1 MSIQILYFAVYLRS
15 SLPKR
20 PTNIAAKVKAAIE
33 NVIAESGYS
42 LWDVSY
48 YKEGPEMILE
58 ISIDK
63 EDGISINDCSAVT
76 RLVEPIIDEL
86 DPIEES
92 YCLQVA
98 SAGTVRPLN
107 RDEHI
112 EFACHG
118 GLTVNIGLYVAIDG
132 SKEYSGVIT
141 SYDND
146 FITLDCDGTVR
157 KFEKK
162 QIAKINAEFEAPA
175 SDEDNNTKEKEDE

>member
-1 MSIQILYFAVYLRS
+1 MAE
-15 SLPKR
+15 KK
-20 PTNIAAKVKAAIE
+20 TNIAAKVRNAVEA
-33 NVIAESGYS
+33 VIADAGYS

-63 EDGISINDCSAVT
+63 ADGISINDCSVVT
-76 RLVEPIIDEL
+76 KLIEPIVDEL

-112 EFACHG
+112 QFAYDG
-118 GLTVNIGLYVAIDG
+118 RLKVNLGLYVAVDG
-132 SKEYSGVIT
+132 SKEYSGIID
-141 SYDND
+141 SYDDNS
-146 FITLDCDGTVR
+146 ITLINEGVAR

-162 QIAKINAEFEAPA
+162 QISKINAEFEAEETA
-175 SDEDNNTKEKEDE
+175 EENKENDDE